1 MNDEKEKSSFA
12 KKKKKMLIKTEIK
25 IEDENKTI
33 RTDIPMRRNNEEKM
47 EESRKEKMKN
57 IKNNQVVPVD
67 ILSEES

>member
-1 MNDEKEKSSFA
+1 
-12 KKKKKMLIKTEIK
+12 MLIKTEIK

>member
-1 MNDEKEKSSFA
+1 MNEEKEKSSFA